1 MTEEALSTDLTPAEA
16 PEVSTQL
23 DNGRP
28 TDPAQSEHKEAK
40 EEKKPESRLDAIKRA
55 AEDVEKAN
63 DKADDKGD
71 DKKEVAPKEKE
82 PEPKEETPKEQQPKE
97 ARKDGERRH
106 PEPPKHFSPSAR
118 EKWLNV
124 PYDVKVEIERTAKDH
139 EAAISSYKEAHERYE
154 GIRQYDEI
162 ARSNGRD
169 LKESLARV
177 HHIENLMQ
185 SNPLAGLNA
194 ILQEVGPRKPDGQA
208 ISLYEV
214 AQHIVQQGP
223 QGYQQMM
230 AQANQPQ
237 SRQESEVEQLRQQMM
252 AMQQQMTVM
261 PVIEKFQAE
270 HPRYSELEDDI
281 VFFLESGRIPT
292 NLSHYDRLSQAYD
305 MAVRINPTSQV
316 MSEGLDTGDDV
327 DSRAGSDFGGN
338 KSVKGAPASGVDV
351 SARRK
356 SKMSR
361 SEAIQAAMS
370 ELGIN

>member
-1 MTEEALSTDLTPAEA
+1 MTDEALSTDLTPAEA

-40 EEKKPESRLDAIKRA
+40 EDKKPESRLDAIKRA
-55 AEDVEKAN
+55 AEDVEKSGEKDSEKP
-63 DKADDKGD
+63 DKDE
-71 DKKEVAPKEKE
+71 KEAPKEEAKE
-82 PEPKEETPKEQQPKE
+82 PEKEPAKEQLKE

-139 EAAISSYKEAHERYE
+139 EAAISTYREAQERYE

-162 ARSNGRD
+162 ARSNGRE
-169 LKESLARV
+169 LKDSLERV
-177 HHIENLMQ
+177 HQLENLMQ
-185 SNPLAGLNA
+185 ANPLAGLNA
-194 ILQEVGPRKPDGQA
+194 ILMEIGPRKADGQPV
-208 ISLYEV
+208 SLYEV

-230 AQANQPQ
+230 AQRPQPQ
-237 SRQESEVEQLRQQMM
+237 EQNNEVEQLRLQM
-252 AMQQQMTVM
+252 AQMQRQMTVM

-316 MSEGLDTGDDV
+316 MSERMDTGDDV